1 MLQQQNQ
8 SQNQNQSNNKLL
20 VPQAEHMME
29 LMKQEIAEEFGI
41 TLGAETSA
49 RDNGKVGGE
58 MTKRLVKMAQEQ
70 MMGNNIY
77 H

>member
-1 MLQQQNQ
+1 MLQH
-8 SQNQNQSNNKLL
+8 NQSNNNNKLL
-20 VPQAEHMME
+20 IPQSEHVLE

-58 MTKRLVKMAQEQ
+58 MTKRLVQMAQEQ
-70 MMGNNIY
+70 IMGNNVY

>member
-1 MLQQQNQ
+1 MLQH
-8 SQNQNQSNNKLL
+8 NQSNNNNKLL
-20 VPQAEHMME
+20 IPQSEHVLE

-41 TLGAETSA
+41 TLGTEASA
-49 RDNGKVGGE
+49 RDNGRVGGE
-58 MTKRLVKMAQEQ
+58 MTKRLVRMAQEQ